1 MGLPLS
7 SDIMLVIDTMIQQL
21 GYLLIYY
28 CQLLLNATLAMGERQ

>member
-21 GYLLIYY
+21 GYLLIYH
-28 CQLLLNATLAMGERQ
+28 CQLLLSDTLAMGERQ